1 MPDFP
6 HLPLIQQIT
15 GTHKPPKGGGNN
27 ALNPITSDNLRDRNQ
42 HGTRLRTVAE
52 NIKDE
57 RERAIQARRNDGL
70 PDIPGEDA
78 IPIFL
83 QVDTSLFNI
92 ESLKGLGIEIISE
105 EEDGF
110 IIGASADG
118 FSSLF
123 SKIDKFIA
131 EDGKFKNQAAQ
142 LWQIVDGD
150 QWRPKQILSEELF
163 EKWPTIVDEDRFTVD
178 VSVAC
183 YLSKPDQPEKEKNED
198 DQRYNKRLDNWRT
211 KVQEVDILKSNLAD
225 EREQSIK
232 QFFQVYDADI
242 DPEYVEFDDSFCF
255 RVTLSGQALR
265 DFVVNYPYVF
275 EIVEFTEIAPP
286 IIIDGEEVDH
296 DLEILAPSADA
307 PKICVIDS
315 GIQENHRLLAPA
327 IITAESVNYD
337 PFDNTTADLFAP
349 GGHGTRIAGAILYG
363 DNIPINGQH
372 QLHCFIQNARVLN
385 SDNRMSSKLYEP
397 ALMESIVEDFDS
409 CKVFNLSINTTAPC
423 RVTHMSPWAASID
436 QLSHEQN
443 VLFIVS
449 AGNIS
454 PSTGKRNNPGIV
466 EHIANGRN
474 YPQYLLDPACRV
486 ANPAQ
491 SKFAIT
497 VGAVCLGDFEDLDRK
512 SFGQRDAI
520 SAFSRTGLGMWG
532 GIKPEVVEY
541 GGDWVRQKNGIP
553 NLTIESSIT
562 PLLIRAGGTGVDR
575 AAVGTSFSTPKVT
588 HIASKLQA
596 QFPEE
601 NALLYKTLIIQSA
614 RLPENMYRRPT
625 LNIIR
630 TLGYGIPNVERATS
644 NSERRVTLIEGST
657 VKAKQANL
665 YTINIPQELRRPGE
679 DFDILIE
686 VTLCYTAKPR
696 RTRKKTQSYLSS
708 WLSWESSKFGE
719 LFDAFKARVLKNIEN
734 PFADD
739 QEDNES
745 VKWFIWSSPTWGTV
759 KNLKRQDSA
768 TQKDWVIVKSNA
780 LPEQLSFAVIG
791 HKGWENDLSEEIPFS
806 FAVSFEALGGELE
819 IYEKIRASNEIQIEE
834 QIEARI

>member
-6 HLPLIQQIT
+6 HLTLIQQIT
-15 GTHKPPKGGGNN
+15 GTHKPPKGGRNN
-27 ALNPITSDNLRDRNQ
+27 ALNPITDSNLRNRNQ
-42 HGTRLRTVAE
+42 HGRWLRDVAGK
-52 NIKDE
+52 IKEE
-57 RERAIQARRNDGL
+57 RERAIQARRDDDL

-118 FSSLF
+118 FLSLF
-123 SKIDKFIA
+123 SKIDKFIN

-142 LWQIVDGD
+142 LWQIVDGG

-163 EKWPTIVDEDRFTVD
+163 EKWPTISDEELFTVD

-183 YLSKPDQPEKEKNED
+183 YISKPDQPEKEKNED
-198 DQRYNKRLDNWRT
+198 DQRYNRRLENWRN
-211 KVQEVDILKSNLAD
+211 KVQEIDILKSDLAD
-225 EREQSIK
+225 EREQSIR

-275 EIVEFTEIAPP
+275 EIIEFTEIAPP
-286 IIIDGEEVDH
+286 IVIDGQEVDH
-296 DLEILAPSADA
+296 NLEILAPNVDA

-315 GIQENHRLLAPA
+315 GIQENHRLLKPA
-327 IITAESVNYD
+327 IISAESVNYD
-337 PFDNTTADLFAP
+337 PFDDTTADLFAA
-349 GGHGTRIAGAILYG
+349 GGHGTRVAGAILYG
-363 DNIPINGQH
+363 DNIPRDGEH
-372 QLHCFIQNARVLN
+372 QLHCFVQNARVLN

-397 ALMESIVEDFDS
+397 ALMENIVEDFDS

-436 QLSHEQN
+436 KLSHEQN

-449 AGNIS
+449 AGNIL
-454 PSTGKRNNPGIV
+454 PSTGRRNNPGIV
-466 EHIANGRN
+466 EHITAGRN
-474 YPQYLLDPACRV
+474 YPQYLLDSACRV

-497 VGAVCLGDFEDLDRK
+497 VGSICLGEFEDLDRK
-512 SFGQRDAI
+512 SFGQRDTI

-541 GGDWVRQKNGIP
+541 GGDWVREKLGDQ
-553 NLTIESSIT
+553 NLTIESSIN

-596 QFPEE
+596 QFPDE

-614 RLPENMYRRPT
+614 RLPGNIFRNPT
-625 LNIIR
+625 LTAIR
-630 TLGYGIPNVERATS
+630 TLGYGIPDIFRATS
-644 NSERRVTLIEGST
+644 NSERRVTLIESST

-665 YTINIPQELRRPGE
+665 YTIKIPRELRRQGE

-719 LFDAFKARVLKNIEN
+719 LFDVFKARVLKNIEN
-734 PFADD
+734 PLANNP
-739 QEDNES
+739 EDNES
-745 VKWFIWSSPTWGTV
+745 IKWSIWSSPTWGIV
-759 KNLKRQDSA
+759 KDLKRQDSA
-768 TQKDWVIVKSNA
+768 TQKDWVIVKSNT

-806 FAVSFEALGGELE
+806 FAVSFEVLGGELE
-819 IYEKIRASNEIQIEE
+819 IYERIRASNEVQVEE
-834 QIEARI
+834 QIEARV